1 MPINSLPDGTYRIR
15 QAGAKSEVANL
26 VSNGKKCHY
35 VQIGGDLTK
44 VDSYEDALEFVA
56 GKGLIADPMS
66 MDFGVKPE
74 PEEAPEEEPADEVA
88 DEEAA
93 DETGDAATA

>member
-1 MPINSLPDGTYRIR
+1 MSIISLPDGTYRIR

-26 VSNGKKCHY
+26 ISNGKKCHY

-44 VDSYEDALEFVA
+44 VDSYEDAVEFVA
-56 GKGLIADPMS
+56 GKGLVADPMS

-74 PEEAPEEEPADEVA
+74 PVEEPADDKA
-88 DEEAA
+88 AEEN
-93 DETGDAATA
+93 DDAATA